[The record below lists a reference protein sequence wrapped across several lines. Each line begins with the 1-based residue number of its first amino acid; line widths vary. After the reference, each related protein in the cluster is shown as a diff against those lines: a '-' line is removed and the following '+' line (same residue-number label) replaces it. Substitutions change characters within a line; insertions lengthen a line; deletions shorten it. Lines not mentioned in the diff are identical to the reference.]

1 VRRRVSTLLGL
12 VMTLLF
18 VADATAVQ
26 PKSGFAFGRLGGN
39 IRPYTVRI
47 ENNGVVKVQ
56 GAATIH
62 RKLLS
67 AAQIGRLNL
76 KAVEVEFA
84 RMPDRRNCKQALP
97 DVAYTFIRVG
107 PRTVQV
113 RGTCIPGY
121 TQLWQAL
128 ARAVKL
134 SIAA

>member
-1 VRRRVSTLLGL
+1 MRRRVSTLLGL
-12 VMTLLF
+12 VLMLLF
-18 VADATAVQ
+18 ASDATAVQ
-26 PKSGFAFGRLGGN
+26 PTGFAFGRMGGN
-39 IRPYTVRI
+39 IKPYTVRI
-47 ENNGVVKVQ
+47 ENNGVVRVQ
-56 GAATIH
+56 GAAMIH

-76 KAVEVEFA
+76 KAVEVQFA
-84 RMPDRRNCKQALP
+84 RMPTRRNCASALP
-97 DVAYTFIRVG
+97 DVSFTFIRVG

-134 SIAA
+134 SLAS